1 MHIVQLLSWERVR
14 TLLREPELQ
23 RCALRMTTR
32 MKQILIVDDEPL
44 WVKMVSR
51 LLQGRGYDVR
61 SATNGSEALEAL
73 RTYEP
78 DLILLDVKMPDMNGF
93 DLLDRI
99 KKVPRLAVKPVV
111 FISAM
116 DDFDARKV
124 ARDLGATDYIVKPLD
139 EQDVTSMLTRYLP
152 Q

>member
-1 MHIVQLLSWERVR
+1 
-14 TLLREPELQ
+14 
-23 RCALRMTTR
+23 MTTR
-32 MKQILIVDDEPL
+32 KKQILVVDDEPL
-44 WVKMVSR
+44 WIKMVSR

-61 SATNGSEALEAL
+61 FATNGSDALETL

-111 FISAM
+111 FISGI

-139 EQDVTSMLTRYLP
+139 ERDVTAMLTRYLP

>member
-1 MHIVQLLSWERVR
+1 
-14 TLLREPELQ
+14 
-23 RCALRMTTR
+23 
-32 MKQILIVDDEPL
+32 
-44 WVKMVSR
+44 MVSR